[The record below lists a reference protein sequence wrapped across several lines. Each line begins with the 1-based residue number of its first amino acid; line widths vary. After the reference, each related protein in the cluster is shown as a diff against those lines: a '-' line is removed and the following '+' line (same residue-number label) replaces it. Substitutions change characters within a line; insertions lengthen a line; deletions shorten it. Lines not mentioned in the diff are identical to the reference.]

1 MAMFNSYVKLPEG
14 TGYDDITRL
23 SRQISAGIE
32 PIETQ
37 ITMDASGNQ
46 TWQQQINHLRD
57 KLPIQTPFLSLDWL
71 IVPLR
76 PQHLNCHV

>member
-1 MAMFNSYVKLPEG
+1 MPMFNSYVKLPEG

-37 ITMDASGNQ
+37 ITMDANQVIKLGN
-46 TWQQQINHLRD
+46 TKSTI
-57 KLPIQTPFLSLDWL
+57 
-71 IVPLR
+71 
-76 PQHLNCHV
+76 